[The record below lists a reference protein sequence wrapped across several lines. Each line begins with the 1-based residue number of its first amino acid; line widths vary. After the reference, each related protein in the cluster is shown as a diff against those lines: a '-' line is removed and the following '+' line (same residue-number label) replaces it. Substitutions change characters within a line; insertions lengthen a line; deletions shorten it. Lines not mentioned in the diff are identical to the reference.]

1 MVITTSL
8 IIGWV
13 ITGLVIGAL
22 ARLIVPGRQRIGI
35 LLTLFIGIA
44 GAVIGGLITAALVGA
59 GHVIITFIVSLIV
72 AALLVS
78 AIASNG
84 YAHYRTVGR
93 GRTRRR
99 IRW

>member
-35 LLTLFIGIA
+35 LLTLLIGIA
-44 GAVIGGLITAALVGA
+44 GALIGGFITAALVGA
-59 GHVIITFIVSLIV
+59 GHAIITFIVSLVV
-72 AALLVS
+72 AAILVS
-78 AIASNG
+78 AVASNG
-84 YAHYRTVGR
+84 YAHYRTVPR
-93 GRTRRR
+93 GRSRRR